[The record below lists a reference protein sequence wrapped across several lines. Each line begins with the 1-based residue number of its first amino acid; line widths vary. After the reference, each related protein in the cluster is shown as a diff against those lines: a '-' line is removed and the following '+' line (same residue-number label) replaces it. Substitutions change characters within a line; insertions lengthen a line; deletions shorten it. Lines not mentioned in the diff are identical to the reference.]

1 MEVSSLHHTL
11 ATAFSMG
18 MVVLLSPEVFV
29 LGLVM
34 AAHKTRAQL
43 NSIVFFLGSSIGL
56 FFAIGIGLWITP
68 TPTSGVEHPSWTHF
82 AIRASIGTAL
92 LWVGIYRAWQF
103 LTGKDD
109 RKPKPKSPVSGLKAK
124 FLAFFPALNTNSDSP
139 VNFFYLS
146 STFLIG
152 LFTTGLHPKTS
163 ILAIAV
169 GHQIT
174 RASGDLAKVSAFTLF
189 SLLSL
194 LPAIVP
200 LLLALFRPEA
210 GPAIKQKCSDFLEKN
225 GRWMAALICFVFAIV
240 LWKDALTAL
249 PR

>member
-1 MEVSSLHHTL
+1 MEFSSLHHAL

-29 LGLVM
+29 LALVM
-34 AAHKTRAQL
+34 AAHKSRARL

-56 FFAIGIGLWITP
+56 FCAIGIGLCITP
-68 TPTSGVEHPSWTHF
+68 SPTQGVEHPSWIHF
-82 AIRASIGTAL
+82 ALRASIGTAL
-92 LWVGIYRAWQF
+92 FCLGIYRGWQF
-103 LTGKDD
+103 FNGKDD
-109 RKPKPKSPVSGLKAK
+109 RTPKPKSAPTGLKAK
-124 FLAFFPALNTNSDSP
+124 FLSLFPSLNTNSEPP
-139 VNFFYLS
+139 VNFHYLS

-163 ILAIAV
+163 ILAITV

-174 RASGDLAKVSAFTLF
+174 RASGDLAKVSAFALF
-189 SLLSL
+189 SFLSL

-200 LLLALFRPEA
+200 LLLAIFRPEA
-210 GPAIKQKCSDFLEKN
+210 GPVIKQKCSDFLEKN
-225 GRWMAALICFVFAIV
+225 GRWIAALICFAFAIV